1 MTLIITTIEYDKI
14 NLLHKNKMCIINT
27 EAIEH
32 NAKTLKNVGCNNKN
46 NSDSTIKVLVY
57 QN

>member
-1 MTLIITTIEYDKI
+1 MF
-14 NLLHKNKMCIINT
+14 IINI

-32 NAKTLKNVGCNNKN
+32 NAKTLKNFGCNAKN

-57 QN
+57 QNGNNNNNNHTGMS

>member
-1 MTLIITTIEYDKI
+1 MTLIITIFEYDKI
-14 NLLHKNKMCIINT
+14 NLLHKNKMFIINI

-32 NAKTLKNVGCNNKN
+32 NAKTLKNFGCNAKN